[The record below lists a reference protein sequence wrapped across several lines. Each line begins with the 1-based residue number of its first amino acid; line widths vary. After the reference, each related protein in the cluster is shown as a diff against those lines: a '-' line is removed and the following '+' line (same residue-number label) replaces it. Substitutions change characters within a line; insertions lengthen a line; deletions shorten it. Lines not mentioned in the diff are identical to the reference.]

1 MQLVIFITV
10 SVKWKFSFLQIY
22 AYLYIHLRIKHANF
36 KYHII
41 QFIRRGIGIFT
52 SQRFIALKK
61 QISSYT
67 LFDPVLVQTTIFM
80 LIFFS
85 QGSIEQTFVHVA
97 YCFNYGH
104 QINHRMVYTKLF
116 SQPMTVF
123 WHRLISLEDWY
134 QMWTLPLA
142 ISGWI

>member
-80 LIFFS
+80 LIFFLRDLS
-85 QGSIEQTFVHVA
+85 NRRLYMLHTVSIMDIRLTIGWSIQ
-97 YCFNYGH
+97 NYFPNLW
-104 QINHRMVYTKLF
+104 QYFDT
-116 SQPMTVF
+116 
-123 WHRLISLEDWY
+123 DWFLWRIDTRCEPY
-134 QMWTLPLA
+134 H
-142 ISGWI
+142 

>member
-41 QFIRRGIGIFT
+41 KFIRRGIGIFT

-80 LIFFS
+80 LISFLRDLS
-85 QGSIEQTFVHVA
+85 NRRLYMLHTVSIMDIRLTIGWSIQ
-97 YCFNYGH
+97 NYFPNLW
-104 QINHRMVYTKLF
+104 QYFDT
-116 SQPMTVF
+116 
-123 WHRLISLEDWY
+123 DWFLWRIDTRCEPY
-134 QMWTLPLA
+134 Q
-142 ISGWI
+142 

>member
-36 KYHII
+36 KCHII

-80 LIFFS
+80 LIFFLRDLS
-85 QGSIEQTFVHVA
+85 NRRLYMLHTVSIMDIRLTIGWSIQ
-97 YCFNYGH
+97 NYFPNLW
-104 QINHRMVYTKLF
+104 QYFDT
-116 SQPMTVF
+116 
-123 WHRLISLEDWY
+123 DWFLWRIDTRCEPY
-134 QMWTLPLA
+134 H
-142 ISGWI
+142 